1 MFSLFDTEIFVIAVH
16 NMEKFS
22 SHRDRCRIRKHAV
35 LFTLGVRVEGFT
47 FRIGIVQGRAC
58 LNVEIDVGPE

>member
-16 NMEKFS
+16 NTEKFS

-35 LFTLGVRVEGFT
+35 LFTLGGRVEGFT
-47 FRIGIVQGRAC
+47 FISWYSARARLLKRRNC
-58 LNVEIDVGPE
+58 CRS